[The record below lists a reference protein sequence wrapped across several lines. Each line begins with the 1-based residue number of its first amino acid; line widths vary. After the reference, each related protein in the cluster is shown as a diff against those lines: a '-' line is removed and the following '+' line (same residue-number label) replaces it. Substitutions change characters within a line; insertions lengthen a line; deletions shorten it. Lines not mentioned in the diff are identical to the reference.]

1 MSNDSITV
9 STTVSITRPRVI
21 LTRRWPAACEAAL
34 AQTCDVLVNAA
45 DEPMDRD
52 ALVRALRSCDALGAT
67 VTDRIDGDMLADP
80 ARRAGMIGNFGVG
93 FNHID
98 IDAARRCGVLVSN
111 TPGVLT
117 DATADLAMTLI
128 LMCARRAG
136 EGERLLRAGAW
147 QGWSPTSLLGTQ
159 VSGATLGIIGMGRIG
174 EALARR
180 AALGFGMRVLYHNR
194 SRAPQAELALGA
206 TWVSLK
212 TLLETAD
219 FVSLNC
225 PSNAETHHLIDAEAL
240 VRMRPSAF
248 LVNTARGDVVDEA
261 ALAEALRVGR
271 IAGAGLDVY
280 EHEPEV
286 HSGLLSLENVVL
298 LPHQGSGTA
307 ATREAMG
314 NMAVAN
320 IRAFLDG
327 RPIENPVV

>member
-1 MSNDSITV
+1 MSNVSI
-9 STTVSITRPRVI
+9 TVSITRPRVI

-34 AQTCDVLVNAA
+34 AQTCDVVVNTA

-194 SRAPQAELALGA
+194 SRSAHAEQSLGA
-206 TWVSLK
+206 TWVSFES
-212 TLLETAD
+212 LLEASD

-225 PSNAETHHLIDAEAL
+225 PSNAETHHLIDADAL
-240 VRMRPSAF
+240 ARMRSSAF

-261 ALAEALRVGR
+261 ALVEALGTGR
-271 IAGAGLDVY
+271 INGAGLDVY
-280 EHEPEV
+280 EQEPQV
-286 HSGLLSLENVVL
+286 HPGLLALDNVVL

-327 RPIENPVV
+327 RPLENPV